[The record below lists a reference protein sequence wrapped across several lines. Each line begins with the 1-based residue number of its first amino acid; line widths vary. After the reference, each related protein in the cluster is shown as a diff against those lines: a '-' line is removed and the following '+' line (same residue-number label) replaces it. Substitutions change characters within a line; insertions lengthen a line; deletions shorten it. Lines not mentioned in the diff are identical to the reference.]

1 MVFLSSKK
9 KDIRLEID
17 TAIANVSASEM
28 VKARFF
34 FSGELANGMQT
45 YNQT

>member
-34 FSGELANGMQT
+34 PGELANGMQT

>member
-9 KDIRLEID
+9 KDMEID

-34 FSGELANGMQT
+34 PGELANGMQT